1 MKGLGMSAKTTTIV
15 FLVGIIFAS
24 LALSGYTFLVSN
36 HSSSLPSVKEG
47 LEDKKKDSDDKKD
60 KKAAPA
66 SASASAGPEP
76 APAGPEEQ
84 AYSPAN

>member
-36 HSSSLPSVKEG
+36 HSAGLPSLKEG
-47 LEDKKKDSDDKKD
+47 LKDGEDEKKKKGTADKKD
-60 KKAAPA
+60 KKAAAPA
-66 SASASAGPEP
+66 PAPASAGPE
-76 APAGPEEQ
+76 GQ